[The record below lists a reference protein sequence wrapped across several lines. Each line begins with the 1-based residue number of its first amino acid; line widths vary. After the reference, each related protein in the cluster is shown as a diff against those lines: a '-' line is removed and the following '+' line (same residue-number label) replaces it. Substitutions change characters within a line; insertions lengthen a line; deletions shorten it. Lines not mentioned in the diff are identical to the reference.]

1 MDKRTFLVFLAALL
15 AALVFASVAVN
26 AEEEYSM
33 FTNDTPWYEQHR
45 LPLESI
51 YGVDYIPLS
60 MLAQIEGVTIRENTT
75 LRNVLV
81 SYGDKYI
88 TFDLSKS
95 IMYTSDGQQHQIST
109 YLLYGS
115 ERYVPAKTVCENLSF
130 GYERHGDI
138 VRITD
143 GNEKMSLHQLL
154 VKYNPSIV
162 ETVVDLPTTDS
173 ESESESNYETDKN
186 QNVNEAV
193 YLSFICDTDTD
204 GVISTLDAFS
214 LRALFF
220 ADFDYIVNNIDT
232 VRRIIA
238 KGHSIAVYANG
249 ANGVDSYFESIN
261 ASQDLLKKYFKFKT
275 RLISCIN
282 AENKLLSSAD
292 FGDRLKKS
300 GCAYVTRG
308 KSFDN
313 RSSVNAA
320 AFITASL
327 NYVNK
332 NEVAYLL
339 YESDELAVR
348 SLPGIIGGINRNQYS
363 EYYLISDSNI
373 PFFD

>member
-60 MLAQIEGVTIRENTT
+60 MLAQITGVSIRENTT

-115 ERYVPAKTVCENLSF
+115 ERYVPAKTVCEYLSLE
-130 GYERHGDI
+130 YERHGDI

-143 GNEKMSLHQLL
+143 GNERLSLHQLL

-173 ESESESNYETDKN
+173 ESESESNFETDI
-186 QNVNEAV
+186 NENINKAV
-193 YLSFICDTDTD
+193 YLSFICDADTD

-214 LRALFF
+214 LKALFF
-220 ADFDYIVNNIDT
+220 ADYNYISNNIDT
-232 VRRIIA
+232 VRRLVA
-238 KGHSIAVYANG
+238 KGHSIAIYADG
-249 ANGVDSYFESIN
+249 SAGVSAFFESISD
-261 ASQDLLKKYFKFKT
+261 SQDILCKYFKFKT
-275 RLISCIN
+275 RLISCFN
-282 AENKLLSSAD
+282 AENKLISSAD
-292 FGDRLKKS
+292 FSS
-300 GCAYVTRG
+300 GLSSSGYAYVTRG

-320 AFITASL
+320 AFITSSL

-339 YESDELAVR
+339 YECDELTLR
-348 SLPGIIGGINRNQYS
+348 SLPGIIGGINRNQHS
-363 EYYLISDSNI
+363 EYYHISDSNI
-373 PFFD
+373 PLF